1 MLRIL
6 CLVAAAWGAPACSS
20 KSSAVVDGGT
30 VIFPAAF
37 HQAGFRMVRACRAP
51 GEHSAL
57 NGFTVW
63 VNDAAAAIY
72 DEILSSG
79 GDVFGQQKL
88 HSIRAEPHPS
98 RSEIGCHQ
106 LCAAVPAATV

>member
-6 CLVAAAWGAPACSS
+6 CLVAAWGAPACSS

-30 VIFPAAF
+30 LIFPAATF
-37 HQAGFRMVRACRAP
+37 RQAGFQMVRACRAP

-63 VNDAAAAIY
+63 VNDGG
-72 DEILSSG
+72 G
-79 GDVFGQQKL
+79 GDL
-88 HSIRAEPHPS
+88 R
-98 RSEIGCHQ
+98 
-106 LCAAVPAATV
+106 